1 MEQSTITFATTMRR
15 ASCTRSAPPPAAATV
30 DLHGYRLRCRH
41 RAGQRRCSAL
51 PQRLAC
57 RRRARPGQVGTRSAP
72 PTAAGA
78 VDPRS
83 DSRRGR
89 HRAGQRQRANSA
101 PRLQG
106 DVHGLAERALGRR
119 PRPAS
124 AVVASGRRRRVGQA
138 YRCHQGHAAG
148 DVRGPICRLGRLHV
162 KQPLL
167 KAMAHGCAALD
178 SQRWNRARLPSEFD
192 NAMTWPTPTP
202 SPANPLFQGWEGRSP
217 SGGSKLRP

>member
-1 MEQSTITFATTMRR
+1 MEQSTLTFATTMRR
-15 ASCTRSAPPPAAATV
+15 ASCTRSAPPAAAATV

-41 RAGQRRCSAL
+41 RAGQRQCSAL

-57 RRRARPGQVGTRSAP
+57 GRRARPGQVGTRSAP

-83 DSRRGR
+83 DSRRGL

-124 AVVASGRRRRVGQA
+124 AIGLRGSRQRAAASSWPGVPVPPGPRRRRCARPDLPIRQA
-138 YRCHQGHAAG
+138 PREATA
-148 DVRGPICRLGRLHV
+148 
-162 KQPLL
+162 
-167 KAMAHGCAALD
+167 
-178 SQRWNRARLPSEFD
+178 F
-192 NAMTWPTPTP
+192 
-202 SPANPLFQGWEGRSP
+202 EGYGAWMRRS
-217 SGGSKLRP
+217 